1 MELID
6 RILQC
11 YKLIYFSV
19 GMKPVM
25 FSVTDA
31 MDGKPYWFRTG
42 TSICYYKNHFTRS
55 AQATGGVKGKTYY
68 TATFTV
74 TFKHDKDICYLAYHF
89 PYTYTTLQVRR
100 ELGIKNSQSEGIN
113 NKHYTLNVYAVYS
126 KSTHMSTSD
135 VYIVHSKS
143 TFISLTDSS
152 DSLGAIP

>member
-1 MELID
+1 
-6 RILQC
+6 
-11 YKLIYFSV
+11 
-19 GMKPVM
+19 M

-89 PYTYTTLQVRR
+89 PYTYTTLQVCWQYTYTTLQVRR
-100 ELGIKNSQSEGIN
+100 NSHTPRYKYAENGGGIKLSQSEGTD
-113 NKHYTLNVYAVYS
+113 NKH
-126 KSTHMSTSD
+126 
-135 VYIVHSKS
+135 
-143 TFISLTDSS
+143 
-152 DSLGAIP
+152 

>member
-1 MELID
+1 
-6 RILQC
+6 
-11 YKLIYFSV
+11 
-19 GMKPVM
+19 MKPVM

-89 PYTYTTLQVRR
+89 PYTYTTLQVCWQYTYTTLQVRRQNTYTTLQVRRQHTYTMLQVRR
-100 ELGIKNSQSEGIN
+100 EWGGDK
-113 NKHYTLNVYAVYS
+113 A
-126 KSTHMSTSD
+126 
-135 VYIVHSKS
+135 
-143 TFISLTDSS
+143 LTVR
-152 DSLGAIP
+152 GYR

>member
-1 MELID
+1 
-6 RILQC
+6 
-11 YKLIYFSV
+11 
-19 GMKPVM
+19 MKPVM

-89 PYTYTTLQVRR
+89 PYTYTTLQVCWQYTYTTLQVRRQFTYTTLQVRR
-100 ELGIKNSQSEGIN
+100 EWGGGDK
-113 NKHYTLNVYAVYS
+113 A
-126 KSTHMSTSD
+126 
-135 VYIVHSKS
+135 
-143 TFISLTDSS
+143 LTVR
-152 DSLGAIP
+152 GYR